1 MSLKGFAVLYGD
13 QMSEL
18 GITTDELFQQKSL
31 FDFAVN
37 WEIVVEKKEKK
48 LTKNSVQDFSSLPKE
63 NFIQEKSNQIT
74 SPMTLKIESPV
85 TKIATPQVQSQ
96 VQIKNPQTTP
106 PQTQAQKAAQISEK
120 KVQSVQK
127 PTAQLKNP
135 TTPLQTLTINKPLI
149 KKPEN
154 PSIIPQILKTPVV
167 RTTPT
172 RIKEKKQIQTTSKAL
187 EKPTISKTQE
197 TYRPSPISQ
206 SEQTSP
212 AELKSKP
219 IITTSG
225 FASVEKNF
233 KSLFTWNT
241 KNWLKEAKIFSILLV
256 SVLTLF
262 FFFTNAQLVMVM
274 AQDLFSSN
282 GSWDHQLLLEENT
295 MHQSAELKPETA
307 EELQQLETQ
316 FARIKQKKL
325 ESQTLSTTME
335 EFLDKKWE
343 QHTID
348 FNTLPPGNRL
358 IIPDL
363 NINAPLIDTE
373 ENGVIDFSKEN
384 FDEELTKGVVKYPTT
399 PTPGNKGNTLIFGHT
414 SSEWWKKNEYGVIF
428 RNIPKLKAGQK
439 FYVIWNGKKTAYE
452 MVERKVVRPKDVENY
467 YHEFSDKNESYLTLM
482 GCYPIWT
489 ADKRMMVVA
498 KKIEE

>member
-48 LTKNSVQDFSSLPKE
+48 LIETSVQDFSSLPKE
-63 NFIQEKSNQIT
+63 NFIQEKSNQII
-74 SPMTLKIESPV
+74 SPMTLKIESPKAKLPV
-85 TKIATPQVQSQ
+85 SQKQAPIQTQQQKI
-96 VQIKNPQTTP
+96 KQTT
-106 PQTQAQKAAQISEK
+106 QDTI
-120 KVQSVQK
+120 QSAQK
-127 PTAQLKNP
+127 PTIQPSTHTEASKIPMQKGTPTPTIQKLSQEPKKVSTNP
-135 TTPLQTLTINKPLI
+135 T
-149 KKPEN
+149 
-154 PSIIPQILKTPVV
+154 IL
-167 RTTPT
+167 
-172 RIKEKKQIQTTSKAL
+172 E
-187 EKPTISKTQE
+187 TQE
-197 TYRPSPISQ
+197 QSYSQISQ
-206 SEQTSP
+206 SSP
-212 AELKSKP
+212 IVPVKLQEN
-219 IITTSG
+219 ITKISG
-225 FASVEKNF
+225 FVIIAKNF
-233 KSLFTWNT
+233 KSLFN
-241 KNWLKEAKIFSILLV
+241 KNSKSWLKEVKNFSILLI

-262 FFFTNAQLVMVM
+262 YFFTNAQLIIVM
-274 AQDLFSSN
+274 AEDLFTTSGTGN
-282 GSWDHQLLLEENT
+282 TELILNEEE
-295 MHQSAELKPETA
+295 HESAELKQETA
-307 EELQQLETQ
+307 QELEQLENRFTQ
-316 FARIKQKKL
+316 IKKDKIEGQ
-325 ESQTLSTTME
+325 SISTTLQ

-373 ENGVIDFSKEN
+373 ASGVIDFSKEN

-399 PTPGNKGNTLIFGHT
+399 PVPGNKGNTLIFGHT

-452 MVERKVVRPKDVENY
+452 MVERKVVRPKEVENY
-467 YHEFSDKNESYLTLM
+467 YHEFSDKEESYLTLM

-489 ADKRMMVVA
+489 ADKRMMIVA

>member
-37 WEIVVEKKEKK
+37 WEIVVKKKEKK
-48 LTKNSVQDFSSLPKE
+48 LIKNSVLDFSSLPKE
-63 NFIQEKSNQIT
+63 NFIKEKSNQIT
-74 SPMTLKIESPV
+74 SPMTLKIEPPV

-106 PQTQAQKAAQISEK
+106 LQTQAQKAAQISEK

-154 PSIIPQILKTPVV
+154 PSIILQILKTPVV
-167 RTTPT
+167 RTTPMP
-172 RIKEKKQIQTTSKAL
+172 IEEKKQIQNASKTL
-187 EKPTISKTQE
+187 EKPITIKPQQA
-197 TYRPSPISQ
+197 YRPTPISQ
-206 SEQTSP
+206 AQQTTP
-212 AELKSKP
+212 AAIKTKST
-219 IITTSG
+219 ITTSA
-225 FASVEKNF
+225 FVSIEKNF

-316 FARIKQKKL
+316 FAKIKQNKL

-384 FDEELTKGVVKYPTT
+384 FDQELTKGVVKYPTT

-452 MVERKVVRPKDVENY
+452 MLERKVVRPKDVENY

>member
-1 MSLKGFAVLYGD
+1 M
-13 QMSEL
+13 
-18 GITTDELFQQKSL
+18 
-31 FDFAVN
+31 
-37 WEIVVEKKEKK
+37 
-48 LTKNSVQDFSSLPKE
+48 
-63 NFIQEKSNQIT
+63 
-74 SPMTLKIESPV
+74 
-85 TKIATPQVQSQ
+85 
-96 VQIKNPQTTP
+96 
-106 PQTQAQKAAQISEK
+106 
-120 KVQSVQK
+120 
-127 PTAQLKNP
+127 
-135 TTPLQTLTINKPLI
+135 
-149 KKPEN
+149 
-154 PSIIPQILKTPVV
+154 
-167 RTTPT
+167 
-172 RIKEKKQIQTTSKAL
+172 
-187 EKPTISKTQE
+187 
-197 TYRPSPISQ
+197 
-206 SEQTSP
+206 
-212 AELKSKP
+212 
-219 IITTSG
+219 
-225 FASVEKNF
+225 SVEKNF

-307 EELQQLETQ
+307 EELQQLEIQ
-316 FARIKQKKL
+316 FAKIKQNKL

-363 NINAPLIDTE
+363 NINVPLIDTE

-399 PTPGNKGNTLIFGHT
+399 PIPGNKGNTLIFGHT

>member
-31 FDFAVN
+31 FDFTID
-37 WEIVVEKKEKK
+37 WELVVEKKDKK
-48 LTKNSVQDFSSLPKE
+48 LTENPVQNFSSLPKE
-63 NFIQEKSNQIT
+63 NFKKEPSTQII
-74 SPMTLKIESPV
+74 SPMTLKIESPKAKLPISQKQAPIQ
-85 TKIATPQVQSQ
+85 TQQQKI
-96 VQIKNPQTTP
+96 KQTT
-106 PQTQAQKAAQISEK
+106 QETI
-120 KVQSVQK
+120 QSAQK
-127 PTAQLKNP
+127 PT
-135 TTPLQTLTINKPLI
+135 
-149 KKPEN
+149 
-154 PSIIPQILKTPVV
+154 
-167 RTTPT
+167 
-172 RIKEKKQIQTTSKAL
+172 IQTSTHTEVFKIPVEKETFTPIIQKLSQEPKKVSTNSTIL
-187 EKPTISKTQE
+187 ETQE
-197 TYRPSPISQ
+197 QSYSQISQ
-206 SEQTSP
+206 SS
-212 AELKSKP
+212 P
-219 IITTSG
+219 IIPAKLQENTTKISS
-225 FASVEKNF
+225 FVTVAKNF
-233 KSLFTWNT
+233 KSLFN
-241 KNWLKEAKIFSILLV
+241 KSSKSWLKEVKNFSILLV

-262 FFFTNAQLVMVM
+262 YFFTNAQLIIVM
-274 AQDLFSSN
+274 AEDLFTTSGTGN
-282 GSWDHQLLLEENT
+282 TELILNEEE
-295 MHQSAELKPETA
+295 HESAELKQETTQ
-307 EELQQLETQ
+307 ELAQLENRFTQ
-316 FARIKQKKL
+316 IKKDKIEGQ
-325 ESQTLSTTME
+325 SISTTLQ

-373 ENGVIDFSKEN
+373 ASGVIDFSKEN

-399 PTPGNKGNTLIFGHT
+399 PVPGNKGNTLIFGHT

-452 MVERKVVRPKDVENY
+452 MVERKVVRPKEVENY
-467 YHEFSDKNESYLTLM
+467 YHEFSDKEESYLTLM

-489 ADKRMMVVA
+489 ADKRMMIVA

>member
-18 GITTDELFQQKSL
+18 GMTTDEIFQQKSL
-31 FDFAVN
+31 FDFTID
-37 WEIVVEKKEKK
+37 WELVVEKKDKK
-48 LTKNSVQDFSSLPKE
+48 LTENPVQNFSSLPKE
-63 NFIQEKSNQIT
+63 NFIKEKSNQIT

-85 TKIATPQVQSQ
+85 TKIAAPQVQSQ
-96 VQIKNPQTTP
+96 IQAEKPQIAPV
-106 PQTQAQKAAQISEK
+106 QTQAQKTPQISK
-120 KVQSVQK
+120 TKVQVVQK
-127 PTAQLKNP
+127 PATQSKNP
-135 TTPLQTLTINKPLI
+135 TTLLQTPTVNKPLI

-154 PSIIPQILKTPVV
+154 PSVLSQIVKTPVV
-167 RTTPT
+167 TTPP
-172 RIKEKKQIQTTSKAL
+172 RPIEEKNLIQTTAKTL
-187 EKPTISKTQE
+187 EKPITIKPQ
-197 TYRPSPISQ
+197 Q
-206 SEQTSP
+206 
-212 AELKSKP
+212 AEV
-219 IITTSG
+219 
-225 FASVEKNF
+225 FVSVEKNF

-282 GSWDHQLLLEENT
+282 ESWDHQLLLEENT

-316 FARIKQKKL
+316 FAKIKQNKL

>member
-37 WEIVVEKKEKK
+37 CEIVVEKKGKK
-48 LTKNSVQDFSSLPKE
+48 LIENSVQDFSSLPQE
-63 NFIQEKSNQIT
+63 NFIKEQSNQII
-74 SPMTLKIESPV
+74 SPMTLKIEPPV
-85 TKIATPQVQSQ
+85 TKIVTPQVQSQ
-96 VQIKNPQTTP
+96 LQAKKPQIAPLQP
-106 PQTQAQKAAQISEK
+106 QAQKAPQISER
-120 KVQSVQK
+120 KVQAVQK
-127 PTAQLKNP
+127 PAAQLKNP
-135 TTPLQTLTINKPLI
+135 TTLLQTPTVNKPLI
-149 KKPEN
+149 KKPEKT
-154 PSIIPQILKTPVV
+154 SVISQIVKTPVI
-167 RTTPT
+167 TTPP
-172 RIKEKKQIQTTSKAL
+172 RPIEEKNLTQTIAKRL
-187 EKPTISKTQE
+187 EKPITIKPQQA
-197 TYRPSPISQ
+197 YRPTPISQ
-206 SEQTSP
+206 AQQTTP
-212 AELKSKP
+212 VAIKTKP
-219 IITTSG
+219 TSTTSA
-225 FASVEKNF
+225 FVSVEKNF

-307 EELQQLETQ
+307 EELQELETQ
-316 FARIKQKKL
+316 FAKIKQNKL